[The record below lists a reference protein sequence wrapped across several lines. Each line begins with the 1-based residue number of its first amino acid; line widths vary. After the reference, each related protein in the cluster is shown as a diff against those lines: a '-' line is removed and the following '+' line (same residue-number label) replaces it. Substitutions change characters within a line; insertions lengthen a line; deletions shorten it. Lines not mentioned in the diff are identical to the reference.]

1 MAHTYSTDS
10 PERKYIPLFLA
21 AAAIGA
27 AFLTF
32 HLLKKS
38 NIEGPWWIGPPDTM
52 VFYGLFYLALDRLLW
67 KFPPLRWARITSI
80 PNLSGTWHGKVEPA
94 PTPGVSTG
102 LTTAKDITMTIRQT
116 WSELLVRARTEQSTS
131 QSLSGAIVV
140 ADEVSVGYE
149 YRNEPSAPAPGTMQT
164 HRGFARLTL
173 NDAETV
179 LEGEYYSGRGR
190 QNIGSIRVNRTQP
203 TP

>member
-10 PERKYIPLFLA
+10 PERKYVPLFLA

-32 HLLKKS
+32 HLLNK
-38 NIEGPWWIGPPDTM
+38 NDIDAPWWIGPPDTM
-52 VFYGLFYLALDRLLW
+52 VFYGLFYLAFDRVLW
-67 KFPPLRWARITSI
+67 KLPPLRRLRITRV

-94 PTPGVSTG
+94 PTPGLSAG
-102 LTTAKDITMTIRQT
+102 LTTSKGITLTIRQT
-116 WSELLVRARTEQSTS
+116 WSELLVSAQTEQSTS
-131 QSLSGAIVV
+131 RSLSGAIVV

-149 YRNEPSAPAPGTMQT
+149 FRNEPSPPAPGTMQT
-164 HRGFARLTL
+164 HRGFAHLTL
-173 NDAETV
+173 NEAATV

-190 QNIGSIRVNRTQP
+190 QNIGSIRVTRSP
-203 TP
+203 A